1 MIDGMRYQP
10 TLDHGMKVERSIE
23 QMRLASRM
31 SERYYSK
38 PLLLC
43 YSGGKDSDTLVE
55 LARMSGIR
63 FEVQH
68 SLTTADAPET
78 VKHVRATFARLE
90 DDGIKCSI
98 IHPTYKG
105 KPVSMWS
112 LIPQKLM
119 PPTRIVRYCCAVLK
133 ETGGRGRAI
142 CTGVRR
148 AESNA
153 RSGRKFANNFSRSRH
168 EALDF
173 EDAADLF
180 EHADSF
186 AEHDSDFL
194 RSCRMRGST
203 AFQPI
208 LEWLDD
214 DVWQFLFE
222 RRVPTNPLY
231 AEGFKRVGCV
241 GCPMADRRRRRDFER
256 WPQYAE
262 AYKRAFSKMLDERK
276 KRGKETEWAD
286 AQEVFD
292 WWMEDA

>member
-1 MIDGMRYQP
+1 MMPQYQP
-10 TLDHGMKVERSIE
+10 TLLHGDAVERSIE
-23 QMRLASRM
+23 HMRLAARM

-43 YSGGKDSDTLVE
+43 YSGGKDSDALVE

-63 FEVQH
+63 FEAQH

-90 DDGIKCSI
+90 DDGVKCRI
-98 IHPTYKG
+98 IRPTYKG
-105 KPVSMWS
+105 RPASMWS
-112 LIPQKLM
+112 IIPQKLM
-119 PPTRIVRYCCAVLK
+119 PPTRTVRYCCAILK
-133 ETGGRGRAI
+133 ETGGAGRAI

-148 AESNA
+148 AESSA
-153 RSGRKFANNFSRSRH
+153 RSGRRFANNFSRSRH

-194 RSCRMRGST
+194 RSCRMRGRT

-214 DVWQFLFE
+214 DVWQFLSE
-222 RRVPTNPLY
+222 RKVPTNPLY
-231 AEGFKRVGCV
+231 AEGFKRIGCI
-241 GCPMADRRRRRDFER
+241 GCPMADRRRRRRDFER
-256 WPQYAE
+256 WPKHRD
-262 AYKRAFSKMLDERK
+262 AYVRTFGRMLEERIR
-276 KRGKETEWAD
+276 RGLPTEWSSGED
-286 AQEVFD
+286 VFD
-292 WWMEDA
+292 WWMEGR